1 MFPVAAMLPS
11 TYAVT
16 DVVTRTLAES
26 AFGVEIGRVKVGQVE
41 VGQVEPVQLAQEPQS
56 AAEDEVSQQL
66 EHLAVG
72 SEQSQAGDFEAAI
85 ASYRQV
91 LVLIDQQAPIDL
103 ALKGSALSGLG
114 RAYLDAEKYEL
125 ALPVLE
131 SALALYEAIALDD
144 PNFSPTDLTD
154 ALVSVYNLLGK
165 VHHQMANFATAL
177 GYYQRGLT
185 RDRSATRPEAR
196 AVLLH
201 NIGAVQAEIGQ
212 YAAAEVT
219 LQAAARLSR
228 AVTYESLEAS
238 AIFTLGWVYDR
249 QQNYPQAIASYQSAI
264 ALAKSSGEISREMR
278 ALNNL
283 SSVYL
288 NQGDLAAAEEILA
301 RGFELLSEQAVSEQ
315 AVSEQDDAQERAI
328 LLNSLGALQRT
339 TGEFEQA
346 WSTHLQAL
354 RLSQQT
360 GDVQGQIEV
369 KLNLGWLMEGQAQPD
384 LAIFFYKQ
392 AIAQIESIRQDLRQ
406 LSQEMQQRYTVTVED
421 LYRNLADLLLQQNR
435 VGEALQVLELLKLQ
449 EVESYLHGGQASQET
464 GLNTPAEAVLA
475 DEFDDLLAGNKP
487 DISLADFIGSAAI
500 ALSDPSVASTES
512 AFKLQSIDNLQAA
525 LAEQPVKSAALYPL
539 ILGDRL
545 ELILIT
551 ADGPPVHYT
560 TAVSQQD
567 LSSTVGELKRM
578 LSTDVLDARPSA
590 GQLYDWLIR
599 PLEKTLSDRQ
609 IENIIYLPDGVLR
622 YVPIAALYDGEQWL
636 AQKYQSH
643 NITAAAIDDLTA
655 KPASTLSVLAG
666 AFTTDIPAYQVEVGQ
681 QSYLYEGLPAAKQ
694 EIENLTAVIPDTVAL
709 LDHDFSPGGTLSAV
723 GEHRIIHLA
732 THAKFVPGQPEESFV
747 LFGDGST
754 VDMQGIGQWQL
765 PNVDLVVFSAC
776 QTAVSLAGSGKEILG
791 LGFQVQQTGAGA
803 AIASLWSVNDT
814 ATAALMNQFYLALS
828 EGHTKAEALQQ
839 AQMRLMESDRFSH
852 PHDWAAFILIGNGL

>member
-26 AFGVEIGRVKVGQVE
+26 AFGVEIGRVE

-56 AAEDEVSQQL
+56 AAEDEVLQQ
-66 EHLAVG
+66 LAVG

-85 ASYRQV
+85 ASYRQA

-144 PNFSPTDLTD
+144 PNFNPTDLTN

-196 AVLLH
+196 AALLH
-201 NIGAVQAEIGQ
+201 NIGAVEAEIGQ
-212 YAAAEVT
+212 YAEAEGA
-219 LQAAARLSR
+219 LQEAARLSK
-228 AVTYESLEAS
+228 AVGFTSLEAS

-264 ALAKSSGEISREMR
+264 ALSKSSGEISREMR

-301 RGFELLSEQAVSEQ
+301 RGFELLSEQ
-315 AVSEQDDAQERAI
+315 DDAQERAI

-339 TGEFEQA
+339 AGEFEQA

-360 GDVQGQIEV
+360 VDVQGQIEV

-406 LSQEMQQRYTVTVED
+406 LSQEMQQRYTFTVED

-464 GLNTPAEAVLA
+464 GLNTPAETMLA
-475 DEFDDLLAGNKP
+475 DEFDDLLAGPEP

-500 ALSDPSVASTES
+500 ALSDPSAASTES
-512 AFKLQSIDNLQAA
+512 AFKLRSIDDLQAA

-551 ADGPPVHYT
+551 ADGPLVHYT

-599 PLEKTLSDRQ
+599 PLEETLSDRQ

-655 KPASTLSVLAG
+655 KPDSALSVLAG
-666 AFTTDIPAYQVEVGQ
+666 AFTADIPAYQVEVGEQ
-681 QSYLYEGLPAAKQ
+681 RYLYEGLPAAKQ
-694 EIENLTAVIPDTVAL
+694 EIENLAAVIPNTVAL
-709 LDHDFSPGGTLSAV
+709 LDHDFSPGSTLSAV
-723 GEHRIIHLA
+723 GDQRIVHLA

-754 VDMQGIGQWQL
+754 VNMPGIGQWRL

-776 QTAVSLAGSGKEILG
+776 QTAVSLAGSGQEILG

-803 AIASLWSVNDT
+803 VLASLWSVDDT

-828 EGHTKAEALQQ
+828 KGHTKAEALQR
-839 AQMRLMESDRFSH
+839 AQMQMMASDRFSH

>member
-1 MFPVAAMLPS
+1 MLSAWVALIAPLPLI
-11 TYAVT
+11 YADWAV
-16 DVVTRTLAES
+16 
-26 AFGVEIGRVKVGQVE
+26 QVE
-41 VGQVEPVQLAQEPQS
+41 FGQSTDGLKKAVESDISQLL
-56 AAEDEVSQQL
+56 AA
-66 EHLAVG
+66 G
-72 SEQSQAGDFEAAI
+72 GEQSQGGEVAAAI
-85 ASYRQV
+85 AHYLQALR
-91 LVLIDQQAPIDL
+91 LIDQQVPVNL
-103 ALKGSALSGLG
+103 ALKGSALTNLG
-114 RAYLDAEKYEL
+114 SVYLDAGAYDL

-131 SALALYEAIALDD
+131 SALEIYEAIAADSSNTDGLNTDGLNTD
-144 PNFSPTDLTD
+144 GLNTDGLNTDGLNAVSPETTD
-154 ALVSVYNLLGK
+154 ALVSLYALLGELYY
-165 VHHQMANFATAL
+165 QQASFATAL
-177 GYYQRGLT
+177 GYYQQGLM
-185 RDRSATRPEAR
+185 RDQAATRPEAR

-219 LQAAARLSR
+219 LVAAARLSE
-228 AVTYESLEAS
+228 AVAAESLAAS

-249 QQNYPQAIASYQSAI
+249 QQSYPQAIASYQNAI
-264 ALAKSSGEISREMR
+264 ALYKSSGDRSREMR

-283 SSVYL
+283 SLVYL
-288 NQGDLAAAEEILA
+288 NQGNLAAAEEISG
-301 RGFELLSEQAVSEQ
+301 RGFELLA
-315 AVSEQDDAQERAI
+315 EQDDMQERAI
-328 LLNSLGALQRT
+328 LLNSLGALQRAA
-339 TGEFEQA
+339 GDFEQA

-369 KLNLGWLMEGQAQPD
+369 KLNLGWLMEGQGQPD

-435 VGEALQVLELLKLQ
+435 VAEAIQVLELLKLQ
-449 EVESYLHGGQASQET
+449 EVESYLHSGQAGQPAV
-464 GLNTPAEAVLA
+464 LNTPAERLLA
-475 DEFDDLLAGNKP
+475 NEFDDWLASP
-487 DISLADFIGSAAI
+487 DLDLSLADFIRSAAI
-500 ALSDPSVASTES
+500 ALSHSSPASAAG
-512 AFKLQSIDNLQAA
+512 AFELRSIDNLQAA

-560 TAVSQQD
+560 TAVSPAD
-567 LSSTVGELKRM
+567 LSNTVGELKRT

-599 PLEKTLSDRQ
+599 PLEGALSDRQ

-622 YVPIAALYDGEQWL
+622 YVPIAVLYDGEQWL

-666 AFTTDIPAYQVEVGQ
+666 AFTADIPAYQVEVGQ

-694 EIENLTAVIPDTVAL
+694 EIENLAAVIPNTVAL
-709 LDHDFSPGGTLSAV
+709 LDHDFSPGSTLSAV
-723 GEHRIIHLA
+723 GDQRIVHLA

-765 PNVDLVVFSAC
+765 PTVDLVVFSAC

-803 AIASLWSVNDT
+803 AIASLWSVDDT

-828 EGHTKAEALQQ
+828 EGLTKAEALQR
-839 AQMRLMESDRFSH
+839 AQRRLMESDRFSH

>member
-26 AFGVEIGRVKVGQVE
+26 AFGVEIGRVE

-56 AAEDEVSQQL
+56 AAEDEVLQQ
-66 EHLAVG
+66 LAVG

-85 ASYRQV
+85 ASYRQA

-165 VHHQMANFATAL
+165 VHHQIANFATAL

-196 AVLLH
+196 AALLH
-201 NIGAVQAEIGQ
+201 NIGAVEAEIGQ
-212 YAAAEVT
+212 YAEAEGA
-219 LQAAARLSR
+219 LQEAARLSK
-228 AVTYESLEAS
+228 AVGFTSLEAS

-264 ALAKSSGEISREMR
+264 ALSKSSGEISREMR

-301 RGFELLSEQAVSEQ
+301 RGFELLSEQ
-315 AVSEQDDAQERAI
+315 DDAQERAI

-339 TGEFEQA
+339 AGEFEQA

-360 GDVQGQIEV
+360 VDVQGQIEV

-406 LSQEMQQRYTVTVED
+406 LSQAMQQRYTFTVED

-464 GLNTPAEAVLA
+464 GLNTPAETGLSA
-475 DEFDDLLAGNKP
+475 EFDDLLAGNKP

-500 ALSDPSVASTES
+500 ALSDPSAASTES
-512 AFKLQSIDNLQAA
+512 AFKLRSIDDLQAA

-551 ADGPPVHYT
+551 ADGPLVHYT

-599 PLEKTLSDRQ
+599 PLEETLSDRQ

-655 KPASTLSVLAG
+655 KPDSALSVLAG
-666 AFTTDIPAYQVEVGQ
+666 AFTADIPAYQVEVGEQ
-681 QSYLYEGLPAAKQ
+681 RYLYEGLPAAKQ
-694 EIENLTAVIPDTVAL
+694 EIENLAAVIPNTVAL
-709 LDHDFSPGGTLSAV
+709 LDHDFSPGSTLSAV
-723 GEHRIIHLA
+723 GDQRIVHLA

-776 QTAVSLAGSGKEILG
+776 QTAVSLAGSGQEILG

-828 EGHTKAEALQQ
+828 EGHTKAEALQR
-839 AQMRLMESDRFSH
+839 AQMTLMASDRFSH

>member
-1 MFPVAAMLPS
+1 MFSAWVAMIEPLPL
-11 TYAVT
+11 T
-16 DVVTRTLAES
+16 DVDRAV
-26 AFGVEIGRVKVGQVE
+26 QVE
-41 VGQVEPVQLAQEPQS
+41 FIRSTDGLKN
-56 AAEDEVSQQL
+56 AAEDDISRL
-66 EHLAVG
+66 LSAG
-72 SEQSQAGDFEAAI
+72 REQGQAGEFEAAI
-85 ASYRQV
+85 ASYRQA
-91 LVLIDQQAPIDL
+91 LGLIEQQAAVDVT
-103 ALKGSALSGLG
+103 LKGRALTGLG
-114 RAYLDAEKYEL
+114 RAYLDTGDYDL
-125 ALPVLE
+125 ALPVLV
-131 SALALYEAIALDD
+131 SALRIYEAIAADSSSAD
-144 PNFSPTDLTD
+144 SPTTDSLETTD
-154 ALVSVYNLLGK
+154 ALVALYGLLGEL
-165 VHHQMANFATAL
+165 HYQQANFATAL
-177 GYYQRGLT
+177 GYYRQGLV
-185 RDRSATRPEAR
+185 RDQAATRPEAR

-228 AVTYESLEAS
+228 AVAYESLEAS

-264 ALAKSSGEISREMR
+264 DLYKSSDEISREMR

-283 SSVYL
+283 SLVYL
-288 NQGDLAAAEEILA
+288 NEGDLTTAKETLA
-301 RGFELLSEQAVSEQ
+301 RGFELL
-315 AVSEQDDAQERAI
+315 SEQDDAQERAI

-339 TGEFEQA
+339 AGDFEQA

-354 RLSQQT
+354 QLSQQT

-392 AIAQIESIRQDLRQ
+392 AISQIESIRQDLRQ

-421 LYRNLADLLLQQNR
+421 LYRNLADLLLRQNR
-435 VGEALQVLELLKLQ
+435 VAEALQVLELLKLQ
-449 EVESYLHGGQASQET
+449 EVESYLHGGQVSRATE
-464 GLNTPAEAVLA
+464 LNTPAEAGLS
-475 DEFDDLLAGNKP
+475 DKFDDLLVGAEP
-487 DISLADFIGSAAI
+487 DISLTDFMGMAAI
-500 ALSDPSVASTES
+500 ALNDPSLTSAER
-512 AFKLQSIDNLQAA
+512 AFKLQSIDNLQVA

-567 LSSTVGELKRM
+567 LSRTVGELKRM
-578 LSTDVLDARPSA
+578 LSTDVLDAKPSA

-609 IENIIYLPDGVLR
+609 IEKIIYLPDGVLR

-681 QSYLYEGLPAAKQ
+681 QSYLYEGLPAARQ
-694 EIENLTAVIPDTVAL
+694 EIENLTAVIPNTVAL
-709 LDHDFSPGGTLSAV
+709 LDHDFSPSGTLSAV
-723 GEHRIIHLA
+723 GEQRIVHLA

-754 VDMQGIGQWQL
+754 VDMPGIGQWQL

-828 EGHTKAEALQQ
+828 EGYTKAEALQR
-839 AQMRLMESDRFSH
+839 AQIQLMASDRFSH